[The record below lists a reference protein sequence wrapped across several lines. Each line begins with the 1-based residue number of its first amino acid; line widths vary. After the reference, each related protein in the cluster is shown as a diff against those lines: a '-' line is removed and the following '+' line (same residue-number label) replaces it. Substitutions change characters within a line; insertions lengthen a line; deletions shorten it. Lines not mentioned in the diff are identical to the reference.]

1 MDIINM
7 TLLVTGF
14 ACFASFSWGVKGHF
28 RSTGAMPLGMRV
40 ISALSLAGFLWF
52 GWRLGSGRAGMFW
65 PVAEV
70 LFAMSLGIFAWA
82 IQASRRTP
90 PTLAFDDDRPFF
102 LLLDGPYRHVRHP
115 FYLSYMLFWA
125 GTALA
130 SPGLASWAAPVAM
143 LAVYAEAAAREERKF
158 AASDLARAYAAYR
171 DRTGMFLPR
180 PTALLA
186 G

>member
-1 MDIINM
+1 MHMINIV
-7 TLLVTGF
+7 LLATGF
-14 ACFASFSWGVKGHF
+14 GCFAGFSWGVKGHF

-52 GWRLGSGRAGMFW
+52 GWRLGVSPAGPLS
-65 PVAEV
+65 PVAES
-70 LFAMSLGIFAWA
+70 LFVISLAIFAWA

-90 PTLAFDDDRPFF
+90 PTLAFADDRPYF

-115 FYLSYMLFWA
+115 FYLSYMLFWT

-130 SPGLASWAAPVAM
+130 SPGLAAWVAPLVM
-143 LAVYAEAAAREERKF
+143 LAVYGQAAAREERKF
-158 AASDLARAYAAYR
+158 AVSELAGAYADYR
-171 DRTGMFLPR
+171 ARTGMFLPS
-180 PTALLA
+180 PAALLA